1 MTRPRHHPPPLDSAA
16 FAAVE
21 FPESGFP
28 PPPELAAAYGAV
40 CRRGYSSMA
49 GLRVAITGLARDVG
63 HVLPLTM
70 RRIER
75 LAGCFADYRVFA
87 YENDSRD
94 DTGRLL
100 AHWARDNRRV
110 EAATENRADPVNPAT
125 RCLDRAAR
133 MAFYRGRCREAVLER
148 CGDFDAVILID
159 FDVPGGFSL
168 DGVASTFGH
177 DGWDFVGSN
186 GLICRRRGLDLDA
199 RRQYDTWALRF
210 DAALTPLSTRR
221 AGGLVYERGSPLV
234 PVTSCFGGLGVY
246 TMDAFRAGE
255 YAVGDLEHAVFHRTM
270 AARGHARLFLNPSQL
285 VVYGR
290 RRRFGDG
297 LVGMVRRGW
306 RAVRGRHIPS
316 APAASP
322 SAAKGRRRA
331 A

>member
-1 MTRPRHHPPPLDSAA
+1 MNPARHRPPSLDSSA
-16 FAAVE
+16 FAAAA
-21 FPESGFP
+21 FPEQAFP
-28 PPPELAAAYGAV
+28 PRPELAAAYEAA
-40 CRRGYSSMA
+40 CRRGYDAMA

-63 HVLPLTM
+63 HVLPLTI

-100 AHWARDNRRV
+100 ADWVRADRRV
-110 EAATENRADPVNPAT
+110 QAAIERRTDPVNPAT

-148 CGDFDAVILID
+148 CGDFDVVIVID

-177 DGWDFVGSN
+177 EAWDFVGSN

-199 RRQYDTWALRF
+199 WRQYDTWALRF

-221 AGGLVYERGSPLV
+221 AGGLVYERGGPLV
-234 PVTSCFGGLGVY
+234 AVTSCFGGLGVY

-255 YAVGDLEHAVFHRTM
+255 YDVGDLEHAVFHRTM

-290 RRRFGDG
+290 RHRFGDG
-297 LVGMVRRGW
+297 LARLLRRGLS
-306 RAVRGRHIPS
+306 AVRGEPS
-316 APAASP
+316 SPAPAASVPPAP
-322 SAAKGRRRA
+322 SRRKAA
-331 A
+331 